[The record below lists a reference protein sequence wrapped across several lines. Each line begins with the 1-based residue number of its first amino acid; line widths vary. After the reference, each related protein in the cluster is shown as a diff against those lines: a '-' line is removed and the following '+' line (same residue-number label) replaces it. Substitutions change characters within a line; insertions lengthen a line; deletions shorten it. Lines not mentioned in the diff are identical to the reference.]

1 MVRVQAF
8 IYRTVAS
15 YQTSRRLV
23 NEARLHCMNF
33 RLAAREAPR
42 HRWTAPIN
50 RKAMTKSCPY
60 PADQSAAAASSS
72 WLYLLE
78 RFDVGVVHL
87 DNTLHV
93 VGMNDYAR
101 RSLPVQD
108 KLPFG
113 KIVTDFHPEAAKAKV
128 KFLLG
133 QAECPVN
140 NAPPMAM
147 MINIPERVLLVKV
160 SKIGDMQ
167 GATTGYTLVFYDI
180 TEVVSKE
187 GSTQAKRKGADAS
200 EKRQLRK
207 IPTIKQNRVML
218 VDVHSVSFI
227 RSEGHYT
234 WVHTA
239 QGGQFCN
246 ITIGDLESRLD
257 PNQFLRV
264 HRSYIV
270 NLVQVDEIVRDDG
283 RMSLRMMGSTP
294 VEIPVARS
302 SMGKLLDQ
310 LGLTDAVPV
319 KSSN

>member
-1 MVRVQAF
+1 
-8 IYRTVAS
+8 
-15 YQTSRRLV
+15 
-23 NEARLHCMNF
+23 
-33 RLAAREAPR
+33 
-42 HRWTAPIN
+42 
-50 RKAMTKSCPY
+50 MTKACPY
-60 PADQSAAAASSS
+60 PSAASPYDSASVGGPNS

-87 DNTLHV
+87 DHALHV

-101 RSLPVQD
+101 RSLPVGD

-113 KIVTDFHPEAAKAKV
+113 KIVTDFHPEAAKPKV

-147 MINIPERVLLVKV
+147 MINIPERVLLIKV

-187 GSTQAKRKGADAS
+187 GSAEARPKGAGVVG
-200 EKRQLRK
+200 KRQLRK
-207 IPTIKQNRVML
+207 IPTVKQNRVML
-218 VDVHSVSFI
+218 VDVPSVSFI

-257 PNQFLRV
+257 PHLFLRV

-270 NLVQVDEIVRDDG
+270 NLAQVDEIVRDDG

-294 VEIPVARS
+294 VEIPVSRGSTARL
-302 SMGKLLDQ
+302 MEQ
-310 LGLTDAVPV
+310 LGLTDSATLR
-319 KSSN
+319 N

>member
-1 MVRVQAF
+1 MPLIPA
-8 IYRTVAS
+8 
-15 YQTSRRLV
+15 TSID
-23 NEARLHCMNF
+23 NSM
-33 RLAAREAPR
+33 
-42 HRWTAPIN
+42 
-50 RKAMTKSCPY
+50 RKACPF
-60 PADQSAAAASSS
+60 PSPDAGAANGPNT

-78 RFDVGVVHL
+78 RFDVGVVNL
-87 DNTLHV
+87 DAQLHV
-93 VGMNDYAR
+93 IGMNDFAR
-101 RSLPVQD
+101 RSLPVKE

-113 KIVTDFHPEAAKAKV
+113 KIVTDFHPESAKPKV

-140 NAPPMAM
+140 HAPPMAM
-147 MINIPERVLLVKV
+147 MINIPERVLLIKV
-160 SKIGDMQ
+160 SKMGDQQ

-180 TEVVSKE
+180 TDVVSKE
-187 GSTQAKRKGADAS
+187 GSTDSKQKSLDAG

-218 VDVHSVSFI
+218 VDVSGVSFI

-257 PNQFLRV
+257 PHLFLRV

-270 NLVQVDEIVRDDG
+270 NLSQVDEIVRDDG

-294 VEIPVARS
+294 VEIPVSRAS
-302 SMGKLLDQ
+302 APKVLDQ
-310 LGLTDAVPV
+310 LGLGDAVPL
-319 KSSN
+319 KN

>member
-1 MVRVQAF
+1 
-8 IYRTVAS
+8 
-15 YQTSRRLV
+15 
-23 NEARLHCMNF
+23 
-33 RLAAREAPR
+33 
-42 HRWTAPIN
+42 
-50 RKAMTKSCPY
+50 MTKACPY
-60 PADQSAAAASSS
+60 PYAAAPADPSNASGPNS

-87 DNTLHV
+87 DHALHV

-101 RSLPVQD
+101 RSLPVDD

-113 KIVTDFHPEAAKAKV
+113 KIVTDFHPEAAKPKV

-147 MINIPERVLLVKV
+147 MINIPERVLLIKV

-167 GATTGYTLVFYDI
+167 GATTGYTLVFHDI

-187 GSTQAKRKGADAS
+187 GSAEARPKGAG
-200 EKRQLRK
+200 EMRQLRK

-218 VDVHSVSFI
+218 VDVPSVSFI

-257 PNQFLRV
+257 PHLFLRV

-270 NLVQVDEIVRDDG
+270 NLAQVDEIVRDDG

-294 VEIPVARS
+294 VEIPVSRA
-302 SMGKLLDQ
+302 SMGKLMDQ
-310 LGLTDAVPV
+310 LGLTDTATL
-319 KSSN
+319 KN